1 MSFLN
6 PKEVKMCSKKIVL
19 LMIGIFILLSLSSYA
34 EIAETKKLKRVG
46 VFTFV
51 RIKGEIP
58 VP

>member
-1 MSFLN
+1 
-6 PKEVKMCSKKIVL
+6 MCSKKIVL